1 LVLPKVERC
10 SWRSGEV
17 DVARIPPPVGAL
29 KKEFEQTRTRN
40 HDVFRTPV
48 LQKAEKMKRYSFQ
61 LATSE
66 RRVYVLDAAI
76 LAPADM
82 SEEVDCME
90 VPVDAQLPESEFPAV
105 VAYGRRH
112 SFDLVPGAPRRP
124 RKAVHE
130 GVLVCSGRC
139 HP

>member
-1 LVLPKVERC
+1 
-10 SWRSGEV
+10 
-17 DVARIPPPVGAL
+17 
-29 KKEFEQTRTRN
+29 
-40 HDVFRTPV
+40 
-48 LQKAEKMKRYSFQ
+48 MKGHSFQ

-66 RRVYVLDAAI
+66 RRVYILDAAI
-76 LAPADM
+76 LTPADM
-82 SEEVDCME
+82 REEVDCME
-90 VPVDAQLPESEFPAV
+90 APVDAQLPESEFPAV
-105 VAYGRRH
+105 VAHGRRH